1 MACRRSPDLSFDT
14 LLSTFDL
21 TCNGQEQDQNTNI
34 LANSSLAYKSG
45 NVCLLEP
52 YFPTLL
58 PSKVT
63 LNYSK
68 HVFSSV
74 NCIWPLYDRSDGL
87 KGYIPRPPEA
97 ISSFE
102 SLFER
107 IPDGLQGTYFVW
119 RAKIKYL
126 SHLETIWALFWGH
139 LRSLEAV

>member
-1 MACRRSPDLSFDT
+1 M
-14 LLSTFDL
+14 
-21 TCNGQEQDQNTNI
+21 
-34 LANSSLAYKSG
+34 
-45 NVCLLEP
+45 EP

-87 KGYIPRPPEA
+87 RGYIPRPPEA

-107 IPDGLQGTYFVW
+107 IPDGLQGTC
-119 RAKIKYL
+119 
-126 SHLETIWALFWGH
+126 
-139 LRSLEAV
+139 LEASVTERDFGAEFVMARSEIKTQAFRRISV